1 MQKALLRHSSMRIA
15 SVVGARPNFIKLA
28 PIHRAI
34 STISEHVIIHTGQHY
49 DFEMSEIFFKEF
61 KLPEPDFNLGI
72 GPGTQGFQIGE
83 MIKGLEQIF
92 LKNNKFDLVL
102 VYGDTNSTLAGAIA
116 ANRLGFRTAHVESG
130 LRSYDRRMPEEINRI
145 LTDNICDYLFA
156 PTRIAVKN
164 LKREHVH
171 GKIFNTGDVAVE
183 IIKETEKKYSPVVDK
198 LGISPKSYILFTMHR
213 AENTNSKD
221 RMLSI
226 IRMFEMLNDVEIV
239 FPIHPRTRRMLIEND
254 LYDQLEIC
262 KNVRTIQPLGYIDFI
277 KLMQNAAKV
286 VTDSGGV
293 QKESYL
299 LHVPCIT
306 IRRSTE
312 WVETVKAGWNLIIDN
327 DIKKIVK
334 ACREWNPTKPFKPIF
349 GNGNSSTNIKNLIVS
364 ILSSG
369 KVRQP

>member
-1 MQKALLRHSSMRIA
+1 MQKALSHYSEMKIA

-34 STISEHVIIHTGQHY
+34 SSISDHVIVHTGQHY

-61 KLPEPDFNLGI
+61 DLPEPDFNLGI

-92 LKNNKFDLVL
+92 IKDNNFELVI
-102 VYGDTNSTLAGAIA
+102 VYGDTNSTLAGALT
-116 ANRLGFRTAHVESG
+116 ANRLGLRTAHIESG

-145 LTDNICDYLFA
+145 LADNICDYLFA

-164 LKREHVH
+164 LKREHVY
-171 GKIFNTGDVAVE
+171 GKIFNTGDLVVE
-183 IIKETEKKYSPVVDK
+183 IINETENKSSSVVDS

-221 RMLSI
+221 RILSI
-226 IRMFEMLNDVEIV
+226 IRMFEMLNDMEIV

-254 LYDQLEIC
+254 LYDRLENC
-262 KNVRTIQPLGYIDFI
+262 KNVRLIQPLGYIDFI

-293 QKESYL
+293 QKESYQ

-312 WVETVKAGWNLIIDN
+312 WVETVKAGWNLITDIDT
-327 DIKKIVK
+327 KKIVK
-334 ACREWNPTKPFKPIF
+334 ACREWNPKKPFKPIF
-349 GNGNSSTNIKNLIVS
+349 GSGNSSTNIKNLIVS
-364 ILSSG
+364 ILSGG
-369 KVRQP
+369 KGRP